1 MVEVSDL
8 FGVRGAKLLREVQL
22 PAACRYRVDSLLQ
35 LIAAFDREIAQTA
48 QLTSDRLRADPGYAA
63 VRTIPWV
70 GPILG
75 AVFVAE
81 IGDVHRFAPP
91 EQLAS
96 WAG

>member
-48 QLTSDRLRADPGYAA
+48 QLTSDRLRDDPGYAA
-63 VRTIPWV
+63 VRTIPGSGRSWEQCSWPRSATCTDSP
-70 GPILG
+70 GP
-75 AVFVAE
+75 
-81 IGDVHRFAPP
+81 
-91 EQLAS
+91 S
-96 WAG
+96 S

>member
-35 LIAAFDREIAQTA
+35 LIAAFDREITQTA

-63 VRTIPWV
+63 VRTIPGSTSLSGVCPFMLLTIVVW
-70 GPILG
+70 
-75 AVFVAE
+75 
-81 IGDVHRFAPP
+81 
-91 EQLAS
+91 
-96 WAG
+96 